1 MRPENFQ
8 PSKAL
13 DLGLLRTLNQWKEM
27 NSEHVADLLK
37 VNGVNVL
44 AFIVSISE
52 VEASVRIFSCI
63 AAGLYTSAKLVQT
76 IQEILAKKNQKNERP
91 R

>member
-1 MRPENFQ
+1 MTRQASFQ
-8 PSKAL
+8 LSKDLASAL
-13 DLGLLRTLNQWKEM
+13 WHTLNHKGKM

-76 IQEILAKKNQKNERP
+76 VQEILAKKNQKK
-91 R
+91 

>member
-1 MRPENFQ
+1 MKPENFQ
-8 PSKAL
+8 PSKAP

-27 NSEHVADLLK
+27 NSEHVGDLLK